1 MSVSVVLC
9 TFNGARFLAEQVN
22 SILNQT
28 FAIHELIIS
37 DDASTDNT
45 VILAHEMAARDARIQ
60 VIALQEN
67 LGFSANFQQAI
78 TQATA
83 PLIALADQDDIWH
96 PEKIARMLE
105 ALEADASLIY
115 CDSVKFADTPP
126 VSPKPSPKNRRIAGS
141 DPKKISVYNTVSG
154 HAMIIRKSLCS
165 AAFPLPEGVYYDWWL
180 AIVAM
185 ATNRVQFL
193 PEVLVYQRVH
203 DRNVTLQSNL
213 SESTHRQRFRS
224 TLVKHLDAFRKI
236 TTLSASDQS
245 FFEEGYAYWQLSLHQ
260 RFNLGLFRWLM
271 RNREIIFCNK
281 IRKFPL
287 ISQLKNSWLLSFRW
301 RV

>member
-9 TFNGARFLAEQVN
+9 TYNGARFLAEQVN

-28 FAIHELIIS
+28 YSIQELIIS

-45 VILAHEMAARDARIQ
+45 IILAREMAARDARIR
-60 VIALQEN
+60 VVSLQEN
-67 LGFSANFQQAI
+67 VGFSANFQQAI
-78 TQATA
+78 TQAIA

-96 PEKIARMLE
+96 PEKIARMLAAFE
-105 ALEADASLIY
+105 TDASLIY

-141 DPKKISVYNTVSG
+141 DPKKIAVYNTVSG
-154 HAMIIRKSLCS
+154 HAMIIRKSLCT

-236 TTLSASDQS
+236 ATLSDGDRL
-245 FFEEGYAYWQLSLHQ
+245 FFEEGYAYWQLSLYQ
-260 RFNLGLFRWLM
+260 RFNFGLFRWLM
-271 RNREIIFCNK
+271 RNRENIFCNK
-281 IRKFPL
+281 VRKFPL

>member
-9 TFNGARFLAEQVN
+9 TFNGSRFLAEQVN

-28 FAIHELIIS
+28 FAIQELIIS

-45 VILAHEMAARDARIQ
+45 VVLACEMAARDTRIR
-60 VIALQEN
+60 VVALQEN
-67 LGFSANFQQAI
+67 IGFSANFQQAI
-78 TQATA
+78 TQAAA
-83 PLIALADQDDIWH
+83 PLVALADQDDIWH
-96 PEKIARMLE
+96 PEKITRMLV

-154 HAMIIRKSLCS
+154 HAMIIRKSLCT

-236 TTLSASDQS
+236 TTLSASDRS
-245 FFEEGYAYWQLSLHQ
+245 FFEEGYAFWQLSLNH

-281 IRKFPL
+281 VRKFPL

>member
-45 VILAHEMAARDARIQ
+45 VILAHEMAARDARIR

-78 TQATA
+78 AQAAT

-236 TTLSASDQS
+236 TTLSDGDRL
-245 FFEEGYAYWQLSLHQ
+245 FFEEGYAYWQLSLNH

-281 IRKFPL
+281 VRKFPL

>member
-37 DDASTDNT
+37 DDASTDHT
-45 VILAHEMAARDARIQ
+45 VILAHEMAARDARIR

-141 DPKKISVYNTVSG
+141 DPKKI
-154 HAMIIRKSLCS
+154 
-165 AAFPLPEGVYYDWWL
+165 
-180 AIVAM
+180 
-185 ATNRVQFL
+185 
-193 PEVLVYQRVH
+193 
-203 DRNVTLQSNL
+203 
-213 SESTHRQRFRS
+213 
-224 TLVKHLDAFRKI
+224 
-236 TTLSASDQS
+236 
-245 FFEEGYAYWQLSLHQ
+245 
-260 RFNLGLFRWLM
+260 
-271 RNREIIFCNK
+271 
-281 IRKFPL
+281 
-287 ISQLKNSWLLSFRW
+287 
-301 RV
+301 

>member
-9 TFNGARFLAEQVN
+9 TYNGARFLAEQV
-22 SILNQT
+22 SCILNQT
-28 FAIHELIIS
+28 FSIQELIIS

-45 VILAHEMAARDARIQ
+45 VLLAREMAARDARIR
-60 VIALQEN
+60 VVALQEN
-67 LGFSANFQQAI
+67 IGFSANFQQAI
-78 TQATA
+78 TQAAA

-96 PEKIARMLE
+96 PEKIARMLAAFE
-105 ALEADASLIY
+105 TDASLIY
-115 CDSVKFADTPP
+115 CDSVKFSDAPP
-126 VSPKPSPKNRRIAGS
+126 VSPKPSSKNRRIAGS

-154 HAMIIRKSLCS
+154 HAMIIRKSLCK

-180 AIVAM
+180 AMVAM
-185 ATNRVQFL
+185 ATDRVQFF

-236 TTLSASDQS
+236 TGLSASDQL
-245 FFEEGYAYWQLSLHQ
+245 FFEDGYSYWQLSLHQ
-260 RFNLGLFRWLM
+260 RFNLGLFGWLM
-271 RNREIIFCNK
+271 RNRAIIYCNK
-281 IRKFPL
+281 VRQFPL

>member
-9 TFNGARFLAEQVN
+9 TYNGARFLAEQVS

-28 FAIHELIIS
+28 FSIQELIIS

-45 VILAHEMAARDARIQ
+45 VVLAREMAARDARIR
-60 VIALQEN
+60 VVALPEN
-67 LGFSANFQQAI
+67 VGFSANFQQAI
-78 TQATA
+78 TQAVA

-96 PEKIARMLE
+96 TEKIARML
-105 ALEADASLIY
+105 AAFDADATLIY
-115 CDSVKFADTPP
+115 CDSVKFSDAPP
-126 VSPKPSPKNRRIAGS
+126 VSPKPSSKNRRIAGS
-141 DPKKISVYNTVSG
+141 DPKKISVYNTASG
-154 HAMIIRKSLCS
+154 HAMIIRKSLCE

-185 ATNRVQFL
+185 ATDRVQFL

-236 TTLSASDQS
+236 TTLSAGDRS
-245 FFEEGYAYWQLSLHQ
+245 FFEEGYAYWQISLHQ
-260 RFNLGLFRWLM
+260 RFNFGLFRWLM
-271 RNREIIFCNK
+271 RNRAIIYCNK
-281 IRKFPL
+281 VRQFPL
-287 ISQLKNSWLLSFRW
+287 LSQLKNSWLLSFRW

>member
-9 TFNGARFLAEQVN
+9 TYNGARFLAEQVS

-28 FAIHELIIS
+28 FSIQELIIS

-45 VILAHEMAARDARIQ
+45 VVLAREMAARDARIR
-60 VIALQEN
+60 VVALQEN
-67 LGFSANFQQAI
+67 VGFSANFQQAI
-78 TQATA
+78 TQAVA

-96 PEKIARMLE
+96 PEKIARML
-105 ALEADASLIY
+105 AAFDADASLIY
-115 CDSVKFADTPP
+115 CDSVKFSDAPP
-126 VSPKPSPKNRRIAGS
+126 VSPKPSSKNRRIAGS

-154 HAMIIRKSLCS
+154 HAMIIRKSLCE

-180 AIVAM
+180 AMVAM
-185 ATNRVQFL
+185 ASNRVQFL
-193 PEVLVYQRVH
+193 REVLVYQRVH
-203 DRNVTLQSNL
+203 DRNVTLQSNI

-236 TTLSASDQS
+236 TTLSAGDQS
-245 FFEEGYAYWQLSLHQ
+245 FFEEGYAYWQISLHQ
-260 RFNLGLFRWLM
+260 RFNFGLFRWLM
-271 RNREIIFCNK
+271 RNRAIIYCNK
-281 IRKFPL
+281 VRRFPL

>member
-1 MSVSVVLC
+1 
-9 TFNGARFLAEQVN
+9 LAEQVS

-28 FAIHELIIS
+28 FSIQELIIS

-45 VILAHEMAARDARIQ
+45 VVLAREMAARDARIR
-60 VIALQEN
+60 VVALQEN
-67 LGFSANFQQAI
+67 VGFSANFQQAI
-78 TQATA
+78 TQAVA

-96 PEKIARMLE
+96 PEKIARML
-105 ALEADASLIY
+105 AAFDADASLIY
-115 CDSVKFADTPP
+115 CDSVKFSDAPP
-126 VSPKPSPKNRRIAGS
+126 VSPKPSSKNRRIAGS

-154 HAMIIRKSLCS
+154 HAMIIRKSLCE

-180 AIVAM
+180 AMVAM
-185 ATNRVQFL
+185 ASNRVQFL
-193 PEVLVYQRVH
+193 REVLVYQRVH

-236 TTLSASDQS
+236 TTLSAGDQS
-245 FFEEGYAYWQLSLHQ
+245 FFEEGYAYWQISLHQ
-260 RFNLGLFRWLM
+260 RFNFGLFRWLM
-271 RNREIIFCNK
+271 RNRAIIYCNK
-281 IRKFPL
+281 VRRFPL

>member
-45 VILAHEMAARDARIQ
+45 VILAHEMAARDARIR

-141 DPKKISVYNTVSG
+141 DPKKISVYNPVSG
-154 HAMIIRKSLCS
+154 HAMIIRKSVCS

-213 SESTHRQRFRS
+213 SESTHRQRFRN
-224 TLVKHLDAFRKI
+224 TLVKHLDAVRKI
-236 TTLSASDQS
+236 TTLSASDRS
-245 FFEEGYAYWQLSLHQ
+245 FFEEGYAYWQLSLNH